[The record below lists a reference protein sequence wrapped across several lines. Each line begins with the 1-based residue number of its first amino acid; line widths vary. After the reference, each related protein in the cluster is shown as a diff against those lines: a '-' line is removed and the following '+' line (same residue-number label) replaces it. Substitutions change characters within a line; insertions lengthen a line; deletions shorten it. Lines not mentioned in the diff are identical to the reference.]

1 MKTCNHYVVLISCVP
16 IMCCHENNSELT
28 PRVIA
33 ECFYNEIENRILL
46 RIFQNCWNTISVKKK
61 EFSYLII
68 FYVTL
73 KYIEWIK
80 KNR

>member
-46 RIFQNCWNTISVKKK
+46 RIFQNC
-61 EFSYLII
+61 
-68 FYVTL
+68 
-73 KYIEWIK
+73 
-80 KNR
+80 